1 VDKQVNV
8 SGTGNII
15 NVAEYM
21 SNVTSTVNNNLAQ
34 SDADSEIQDLI
45 TELNRQIENVASNAD
60 PIHVKKM
67 GKNLERLSEE
77 LASEEP
83 EKRWYE
89 VSLDGLKEAAEAV
102 GEIANPVL
110 KIIGKLST
118 LLL

>member
-1 VDKQVNV
+1 VDKNINV

-21 SNVTSTVNNNLAQ
+21 SNVTNTVNNNLAQ
-34 SDADSEIQDLI
+34 SNADAEIQDLI
-45 TELNRQIENVASNAD
+45 AELNRQVEIVAPNAD
-60 PIHVKKM
+60 PGQIKKM

-77 LASEEP
+77 VASEEP

-102 GEIANPVL
+102 GEIAGPIL
-110 KIIGKLST
+110 KIVGKLST